1 MSDSF
6 YIFIRT
12 IFTPPFWISSRPLI
26 LHHERAPKKGPCILA
41 ANHHSPYDVAL
52 MIRHTPAKLDF
63 VSIVEVFR
71 NPFVAWFYGS
81 MNTFPIDRFKP
92 DGVAVRTMIR
102 RLRDGRVLA
111 MFPEA
116 AIRAPEK
123 SVTHGGPIRPGVGKL
138 AQLAGVP
145 VIPCVVI
152 NSAAYTKPSA
162 WLPLKAVRYGIIYGE
177 PIAIRTDV
185 EKDAAAQML
194 EREFMTKMV
203 ELHRELAEAMGIKM
217 VS

>member
-12 IFTPPFWISSRPLI
+12 IFTPPFWVSSRPLVMHI
-26 LHHERAPKKGPCILA
+26 ERAPRKGPCILA

-63 VSIVEVFR
+63 VSIVEVFQNR
-71 NPFVAWFYGS
+71 FIAWFYGS
-81 MNTFPIDRFKP
+81 MNTFPVDRSKP
-92 DGVAVRTMIR
+92 DGAAVRTMLN
-102 RLRDGRVLA
+102 RLQNGRVLA

-123 SVTHGGPIRPGVGKL
+123 SVTHGGRIRPGVGKL
-138 AQLAGVP
+138 AQLAAVP
-145 VIPCVVI
+145 VIPCVII
-152 NSAAYTKPSA
+152 NSAAYLKRSA

-177 PIAIRTDV
+177 PIAIRSDV
-185 EKDAAAQML
+185 EKSEAAEML
-194 EREFMTKMV
+194 EREYMGKMV
-203 ELHRELAEAMGIKM
+203 ELHNELATAMEIKK
-217 VS
+217 